1 MSTLKVNEIQ
11 HTNGTTAL
19 TLDTSGNIVESNL
32 ALSFWI
38 KTNDTETVG
47 TSVTTIDDWTE
58 VNGSYGF
65 NRIGG
70 AFTVSSGVFTFPS
83 TGVWKATAHWFFNSQ
98 DASRYIGGKLNFNGD
113 NMTQYTHIMDSGS
126 DGVYAHLSTE
136 RYCNVTNTGS
146 QTLYLQVE
154 SGVNIQV
161 RGGFSGGTSVAF
173 QRIAPP
179 QS

>member
-1 MSTLKVNEIQ
+1 MSTLKVNEIK
-11 HTNGTTAL
+11 HTNGTTAI

-38 KTNDTETVG
+38 KTNDSEGV
-47 TSVTTIDDWTE
+47 TSGGLTIDDWTE

-83 TGVWKATAHWFFNSQ
+83 TGVWKATAHFFFNSN
-98 DASRYIGGKLNFNGD
+98 DPSRYVGGKVNFNGD

-136 RYCNVTNTGS
+136 RYCNVTNTSS
-146 QTLYLQVE
+146 QKLYLTTE
-154 SGVNIQV
+154 SAASINI
-161 RGGFSGGTSVAF
+161 RGGFTGGTSIAF

-179 QS
+179 Q

>member
-32 ALSFWI
+32 ALSWWY

-47 TSVTTIDDWTE
+47 VSDVVIDDWTE
-58 VNGSYGF
+58 ASDSWGF
-65 NRIGG
+65 KRIGG

-83 TGVWKATAHWFFNSQ
+83 TGVWKVDTQFFFNST
-98 DASRYIGGKLNFNGD
+98 DPSTYIAGAITFDSNVMTRYTFIED
-113 NMTQYTHIMDSGS
+113 NSSST
-126 DGVYAHLSTE
+126 VYSTVSAT
-136 RYCNVTNTGS
+136 RYCNVTNTGTKTIS
-146 QTLYLQVE
+146 FKT
-154 SGVNIQV
+154 SSASNIQV
-161 RGGFSGGTSVAF
+161 RGGFSGGTAVVF

-179 QS
+179 Q